1 MLRLMQLSSWVP
13 DMSIL
18 IEFAFEDECFKWS
31 YLFVILIMRKYK
43 RTGPTYHLFL
53 GICFHLFQLIV
64 ILCHLE
70 PKDRKWA
77 I

>member
-1 MLRLMQLSSWVP
+1 
-13 DMSIL
+13 
-18 IEFAFEDECFKWS
+18 
-31 YLFVILIMRKYK
+31 MRKYK

-53 GICFHLFQLIV
+53 GICFHLFRLIV

-77 I
+77 IYSFPTHNQRNGMVNNSITNL